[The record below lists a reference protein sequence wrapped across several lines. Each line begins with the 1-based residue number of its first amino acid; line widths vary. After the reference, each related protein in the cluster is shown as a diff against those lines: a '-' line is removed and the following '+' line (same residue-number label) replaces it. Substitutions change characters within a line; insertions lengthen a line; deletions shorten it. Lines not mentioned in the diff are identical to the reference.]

1 MQRLAKRTAV
11 FAGGMHDQRRA
22 WPDRHA
28 GKHPLARLGCVVAQR
43 PAGEIDRGIA
53 VVSQLDPVTGLAVII
68 LQSIAIGREKFIDD
82 HLAKVVIGIDVVMP
96 ALHREPV
103 RLRRQVGDAVVRH
116 PGDRHDA
123 ALDRLELNLPRAA
136 GHAGDR
142 RRLLAVDAQV
152 GRLESTD
159 RFAEKQAHAIQPA
172 HRAARRRQD
181 GCQRRRHVI
190 NDAILVR
197 RRRGRG
203 VHRVG
208 RTRRVGDAVVRV
220 PRQRRLAKVA
230 RRESERPGFVAAAQL
245 HRRVAIEP

>member
-1 MQRLAKRTAV
+1 
-11 FAGGMHDQRRA
+11 MHDQRRA

-28 GKHPLARLGCVVAQR
+28 GKHPLARLGRVVTQR
-43 PAGEIDRGIA
+43 PAGEVDHGIA
-53 VVSQLDPVTGLAVII
+53 GVAQLNPVPGFALLVLQAV
-68 LQSIAIGREKFIDD
+68 AIGCENFIDD
-82 HLAKVVIGIDVVMP
+82 HLARLVTGVHVVMP
-96 ALHREPV
+96 ALRGEPV
-103 RLRRQVGDAVVRH
+103 RLLRQVGHAVVRH

-123 ALDRLELNLPRAA
+123 GPGRLKLNLPRPTS
-136 GHAGDR
+136 HAGDR
-142 RRLLAVDAQV
+142 CRRLAVDTQV
-152 GRLESTD
+152 GSVETPDRL
-159 RFAEKQAHAIQPA
+159 AEKQVHAIQPA

-181 GCQRRRHVI
+181 GYQRRRHVI